1 MVSSFYRAQLCAA
14 GELKR
19 RVRQRERSAHSG
31 ETRAAGAEGVR
42 PQGKRLYLS
51 GKRTEPSSLRNG
63 AQPGMRRAPAAENES
78 VPNFADRAFGGF
90 CPLLFCV

>member
-1 MVSSFYRAQLCAA
+1 MVSSFYRAHLCAA

-42 PQGKRLYLS
+42 PPGKRLYLS
-51 GKRTEPSSLRNG
+51 GKRTEHRLLRTRACGREHG
-63 AQPGMRRAPAAENES
+63 APG
-78 VPNFADRAFGGF
+78 GGKK
-90 CPLLFCV
+90 